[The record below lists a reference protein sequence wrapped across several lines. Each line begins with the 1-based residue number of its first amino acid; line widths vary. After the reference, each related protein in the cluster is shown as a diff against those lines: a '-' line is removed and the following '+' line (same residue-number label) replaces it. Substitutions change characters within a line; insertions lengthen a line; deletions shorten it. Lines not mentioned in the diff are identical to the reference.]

1 MGTVFPNWTIITET
15 NEIIYHSL
23 SQSFNVH
30 CAPYYF
36 YSRPVSLKKRDMND
50 IPVTADWEVEAEGF

>member
-50 IPVTADWEVEAEGF
+50 ISVTAD